1 MRMPRA
7 LCKMAA
13 AAAIVAGSAGHAH
26 AAHAAHAADAAS
38 QDMPTVVPESIGV
51 DSAPLVRM
59 SQWLRNDKMDVRSLV
74 VVKDGKI
81 VFERYG
87 DGLSRENNYELY
99 SVTKTITALLTG
111 ILVGEGKL
119 TPSTKV
125 APMIAQARPDLA
137 SELAD
142 KQDIELRHLMSM
154 SSGLSYQTREGTDPL
169 YYEAPDRLRVA
180 VTSRA
185 TAAAPGTHFDYIDV
199 NPVLTGT
206 AVSIAAQESEDKF
219 AREKLFEPLRMS
231 HYRWTGADKTGSVSG
246 GWGLRLRAV
255 DMAKI
260 GMLLLDNGRWQGKQV
275 VPAAWIRQMS
285 TPSPAAAD
293 YGYYCWIQ
301 HVVEKGQPEFGAMG
315 FKGQFITVLPAQHA
329 VVVMTSLLPT
339 DGGLRDATYLQ
350 QYRRMVNEYILPAL
364 APASKP
370 VESAAKT
377 QALREELGK
386 SRQTQGIP
394 GTAAAFN
401 DAPET

>member
-1 MRMPRA
+1 MRMPQA
-7 LCKMAA
+7 LCRMA
-13 AAAIVAGSAGHAH
+13 AAAIVAGATGHAQ
-26 AAHAAHAADAAS
+26 AAHASQAAS

-59 SQWLRNDKMDVRSLV
+59 SQWLRDDKMDVRSLV

-81 VFERYG
+81 VFERYS
-87 DGLSRENNYELY
+87 DGLSRDNNYELY

-119 TPSTKV
+119 APSTKV

-206 AVSIAAQESEDKF
+206 AVSIAAQESEDQF
-219 AREKLFEPLRMS
+219 AREQLFEPLGMS

-260 GMLLLDNGRWQGKQV
+260 GMLMLDHGRWQGKQV
-275 VPAAWIRQMS
+275 VPAAWIKQMS

-339 DGGLRDATYLQ
+339 EGGLRDATYLQ
-350 QYRRMVNEYILPAL
+350 QYRRMVNAYILPAL

-377 QALREELGK
+377 QALREELEK

>member
-1 MRMPRA
+1 MRVPHT
-7 LCKMAA
+7 LCRMA
-13 AAAIVAGSAGHAH
+13 AAAIVAGSAAH
-26 AAHAAHAADAAS
+26 AVHAAGAAS
-38 QDMPTVVPESIGV
+38 AASPDMPAVVPESVGV

-87 DGLSRENNYELY
+87 DGLTRENNYELY

-119 TPSTKV
+119 NPSTKV

-137 SELAD
+137 GELAD
-142 KQDIELRHLMSM
+142 KQNIELRHLMSM

-180 VTSRA
+180 VTSHA
-185 TAAAPGTHFDYIDV
+185 TDALPGTRFDYIDV

-206 AVSIAAQESEDKF
+206 AVSIAAQAPEDQF
-219 AREKLFEPLRMS
+219 AREKLFGPLGMS
-231 HYRWTGADKTGSVSG
+231 HYRWSGADKTGAVSG

-260 GMLLLDNGRWQGKQV
+260 GMLLLDGGRWRGKQI
-275 VPAAWIRQMS
+275 VPAAWIKQMA

-301 HVVEKGQPEFGAMG
+301 HVVEKGQPEYGAMG

-339 DGGLRDATYLQ
+339 EGGLRDATYLQ
-350 QYRRMVNEYILPAL
+350 QYRRMVNDYILPAL
-364 APASKP
+364 SPASKP
-370 VESAAKT
+370 AQTAAKT
-377 QALREELGK
+377 QALHEELEK
-386 SRQTQGIP
+386 SRRTQGIP

>member
-1 MRMPRA
+1 
-7 LCKMAA
+7 MA
-13 AAAIVAGSAGHAH
+13 
-26 AAHAAHAADAAS
+26 
-38 QDMPTVVPESIGV
+38 TVIPESLGV
-51 DSAPLVRM
+51 DSTPLIHL
-59 SQWLRNDKMDVRSLV
+59 SQWLRTEKMDVRSLV
-74 VVKDGKI
+74 VVKDGNI
-81 VFERYG
+81 IFERYSA
-87 DGLSRENNYELY
+87 GLTRDNNYELY

-119 TPSTKV
+119 SPSTKV

-137 SELAD
+137 GELAD
-142 KQDIELRHLMSM
+142 KQNIELRHLMSM

-169 YYEAPDRLRVA
+169 YYEAPDRLHVA

-206 AVSIAAQESEDKF
+206 AVAIAAQEPEDQF
-219 AREKLFEPLRMS
+219 AREKLFEPLGMS

-260 GMLLLDNGRWQGKQV
+260 GMLLLDNGRWEGKQI
-275 VPAAWIRQMS
+275 VPAAWIKQMR

-339 DGGLRDATYLQ
+339 EGGLRDATYLQ
-350 QYRRMVNEYILPAL
+350 QYRRMVNDYILPAL
-364 APASKP
+364 APASQP
-370 VESAAKT
+370 VATAAKT
-377 QALREELGK
+377 QALREELEK

>member
-1 MRMPRA
+1 MRVPQT
-7 LCKMAA
+7 LCRMAA
-13 AAAIVAGSAGHAH
+13 AAAIVAGAS
-26 AAHAAHAADAAS
+26 AAHAAQAADAAA
-38 QDMPTVVPESIGV
+38 QDMPTVVPESVGV
-51 DSAPLVRM
+51 DSAPLVRL
-59 SQWLRNDKMDVRSLV
+59 SQWLRTDKMDVRSLV

-87 DGLSRENNYELY
+87 DGLARDNNYELY

-119 TPSTKV
+119 SPATKV

-142 KQDIELRHLMSM
+142 KQNIELRHLMSM

-206 AVSIAAQESEDKF
+206 AVAIAAQEPEDQF
-219 AREKLFEPLRMS
+219 AREKLFGPLGMS
-231 HYRWTGADKTGSVSG
+231 HYRWSGADKTGAVSG

-260 GMLLLDNGRWQGKQV
+260 GMLLLDGGRWHGKQV
-275 VPAAWIRQMS
+275 VPAAWIKQMA

-301 HVVEKGQPEFGAMG
+301 HVVEKGQPEYGAMG

-339 DGGLRDATYLQ
+339 EGGLRDATYLQ
-350 QYRRMVNEYILPAL
+350 QYRRMVNDYILPAL
-364 APASKP
+364 QPASKP
-370 VESAAKT
+370 AQTAAKT
-377 QALREELGK
+377 QALREELEK

-394 GTAAAFN
+394 GTATAFN

>member
-1 MRMPRA
+1 MKMHHA
-7 LCKMAA
+7 LCTMATA
-13 AAAIVAGSAGHAH
+13 TAFVVGSTGHAH
-26 AAHAAHAADAAS
+26 AAGAAS
-38 QDMPTVVPESIGV
+38 QDMPTVAPESVGV

-59 SQWLRNDKMDVRSLV
+59 SEWLRRDRMDVRSLV

-81 VFERYG
+81 VFERYSG
-87 DGLSRENNYELY
+87 GLTRDNNYELY
-99 SVTKTITALLTG
+99 SVTKTITSLLVG
-111 ILVGEGKL
+111 ILEGEGKL
-119 TPSTKV
+119 GPSTKV
-125 APMIAQARPDLA
+125 APLIANARPDLT
-137 SELAD
+137 SDLAD

-169 YYEAPDRLRVA
+169 YYSAPDRLRVA

-185 TAAAPGTHFDYIDV
+185 ATTPGTRFDYIDV
-199 NPVLTGT
+199 NPVLAGT
-206 AVSIAAQESEDKF
+206 AVSVAAHEREDEF
-219 AREKLFEPLRMS
+219 ARDRLFEPLGMS
-231 HYRWTGADKTGSVSG
+231 HYRWTGADRTGAVSG

-260 GMLLLDNGRWQGKQV
+260 GMLLLDNGRWQGRQV
-275 VPAAWIRQMS
+275 VPQAWITQMT
-285 TPSPAAAD
+285 TPSPAAGD

-339 DGGLRDATYLQ
+339 DGGLRDATYLN

-364 APASKP
+364 TPVRKP
-370 VESAAKT
+370 VATAAKT
-377 QALREELGK
+377 QALRDELAR

-401 DAPET
+401 DAPES